1 MIALSTLN
9 PWFVVYR
16 EGERG
21 HTEYFTTGVVEDDKA
36 TFTER
41 KAFAMLFTNIQS
53 AARVAAA
60 EVGMIRALVTKDEA
74 AEFGREG

>member
-16 EGERG
+16 EGKRG
-21 HTEYFTTGVVEDDKA
+21 HTEYFTIGITEDDHA

-41 KAFAMLFTNIQS
+41 KAFAMLFTNLQS

-74 AEFGREG
+74 AEFGRG